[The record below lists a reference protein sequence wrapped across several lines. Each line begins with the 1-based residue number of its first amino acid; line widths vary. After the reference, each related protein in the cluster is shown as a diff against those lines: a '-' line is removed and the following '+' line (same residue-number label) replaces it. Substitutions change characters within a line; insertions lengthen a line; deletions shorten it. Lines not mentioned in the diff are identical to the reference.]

1 MSWTQSQAEPSWVD
15 SQELEGGGT
24 YLNRRF
30 FFFNL
35 DLKKKKKEKE
45 KSVKAY
51 D

>member
-15 SQELEGGGT
+15 SQEPEGGGT
-24 YLNRRF
+24 YLNRR

-45 KSVKAY
+45 KKSVKAY